1 MEKKSPLAPTLKCLI
16 VCGLILNALLAIS
29 GSTLEILQQQD
40 RPSQHNSAKGKVVGS
55 DDGPVKV
62 YIKLHESSP
71 RILCTTPQL
80 RNMELMDP
88 IFNWKGPQGIK
99 LTEKTDV
106 HISLTGTLTIRNFDK
121 GLSGVYMCSIFFY
134 NPGTKSLQSLNLKY
148 FLYAYRDPN
157 YSYEFQAQYHAAD
170 CHNSYNSLFLKRLH
184 TALNQLVSDLAY
196 TISLHKSECHSL
208 KVPLAGIQ
216 YELFLTLKVHL
227 DVEALDAI
235 CENEQEECDHN
246 VRLEK
251 VRHRVEAFFFKQAET
266 YHQIIGLLPAI
277 YYIDGTLQ
285 VIRVDRCRP
294 GYGKDRKRHPKCAEC
309 CVICSPGTYNGG
321 HHVNCLTCSDAI
333 HYGETDCEI
342 ELNI

>member
-1 MEKKSPLAPTLKCLI
+1 MTASIAKDFTETPLSQKGKQPHH
-16 VCGLILNALLAIS
+16 
-29 GSTLEILQQQD
+29 
-40 RPSQHNSAKGKVVGS
+40 RPPEGKVVGS

-62 YIKLHESSP
+62 YIRHHGTSP
-71 RILCTTPQL
+71 RILCTTPEL

-88 IFNWKGPQGIK
+88 TFTWKGPQGVK
-99 LTEKTDV
+99 LSEKPGIT
-106 HISLTGTLTIRNFDK
+106 ITQTGTLIIENFNKDS
-121 GLSGVYMCSIFFY
+121 SGVYLCSIFFY

-157 YSYEFQAQYHAAD
+157 YTYEFQAQYHAAD

-196 TISLHKSECHSL
+196 TISLHKSECHTL

-235 CENEQEECDHN
+235 CENNLEECNHN
-246 VRLEK
+246 LRLEK
-251 VRHRVEAFFFKQAET
+251 VRHRVEAFFSKQAET
-266 YHQIIGLLPAI
+266 YHQIIGLLPVI

-285 VIRVDRCRP
+285 VIRVDRCKP
-294 GYGKDRKRHPKCAEC
+294 GYGKDRKKHPQCMEC
-309 CVICSPGTYNGG
+309 CVVCSPGTYNGG
-321 HHVNCLTCSDAI
+321 HHVSCLLCSDAI
-333 HYGETDCEI
+333 HYGETDCET
-342 ELNI
+342 E

>member
-1 MEKKSPLAPTLKCLI
+1 MEKISPLAPTLKRLI

-29 GSTLEILQQQD
+29 ATTLEILQQQAQ
-40 RPSQHNSAKGKVVGS
+40 PSQHSSAKGKVLGS

-71 RILCTTPQL
+71 RILCITPQL

-99 LTEKTDV
+99 LSEKSDV
-106 HISLTGTLTIRNFDK
+106 HITLTGTLTIRNFDK
-121 GLSGVYMCSIFFY
+121 GLSGVYICSIFFY
-134 NPGTKSLQSLNLKY
+134 NLGTKSLQSLNLKY

-196 TISLHKSECHSL
+196 TISLHKSECHTL

-235 CENEQEECDHN
+235 CENELEECDHN

-321 HHVNCLTCSDAI
+321 HHVSCLTCSDAI
-333 HYGETDCEI
+333 QYGETDCET
-342 ELNI
+342 E